1 MDGNNIVDE
10 ALQMHVPTYKL
21 KEERSTW
28 RATSVFILIYI
39 LTLVRE
45 TEVSSECPVR
55 TERYALVIL
64 VGYR

>member
-28 RATSVFILIYI
+28 RATINCYMRIFLRAMHIDSL
-39 LTLVRE
+39 
-45 TEVSSECPVR
+45 
-55 TERYALVIL
+55 
-64 VGYR
+64 G